1 MKLNYKHLILLAVLL
16 YLPIAIAQNDPGHDS
31 LYIIRDGDTISGDF
45 NFTGTVIVQT
55 PVDGSSPATR
65 DYVDSSVAGSGNGS
79 VMEINT
85 GDGLTGGPITDTGT
99 ISFDTVWG
107 DARYLRII
115 GGVLSGALNMGN
127 NIISNVSTPIDGSD
141 VATKDYVDTLLDT
154 FSNGSVMEINTGDG
168 LTGGPITDTGTIS
181 FDTVWGDARYLRI
194 IGGVLSGALNMGNNI
209 ISNVSDPVDDS
220 DVATKAYVDSLVGGG
235 GDMSSF
241 TIAGDTGS
249 SVVSDGQILT
259 IQGGTGITTSES
271 SRTVTI
277 NVDDDYV
284 PYTGATQNL
293 DLNQRNV
300 SNFNVLQ
307 GHNESYGILNNGTA
321 TIIGYIGD
329 LI

>member
-65 DYVDSSVAGSGNGS
+65 DYVDSSVAGSG
-79 VMEINT
+79 
-85 GDGLTGGPITDTGT
+85 
-99 ISFDTVWG
+99 
-107 DARYLRII
+107 
-115 GGVLSGALNMGN
+115 
-127 NIISNVSTPIDGSD
+127 
-141 VATKDYVDTLLDT
+141 
-154 FSNGSVMEINTGDG
+154 NGSVMEINTGDG